1 VAASLLRH
9 VPAEAIYLAIHPADT
24 PEDERGACL
33 RELLDARS
41 AAMAQHGLDM
51 RTEARFGEAHTELL
65 REIAAHEHTM
75 LVLGIGDLDR
85 VDWPRLTG
93 MLEGPVARPLLIVRA
108 GH

>member
-1 VAASLLRH
+1 
-9 VPAEAIYLAIHPADT
+9 
-24 PEDERGACL
+24 
-33 RELLDARS
+33 
-41 AAMAQHGLDM
+41 
-51 RTEARFGEAHTELL
+51 
-65 REIAAHEHTM
+65 M

>member
-1 VAASLLRH
+1 
-9 VPAEAIYLAIHPADT
+9 
-24 PEDERGACL
+24 
-33 RELLDARS
+33 
-41 AAMAQHGLDM
+41 M